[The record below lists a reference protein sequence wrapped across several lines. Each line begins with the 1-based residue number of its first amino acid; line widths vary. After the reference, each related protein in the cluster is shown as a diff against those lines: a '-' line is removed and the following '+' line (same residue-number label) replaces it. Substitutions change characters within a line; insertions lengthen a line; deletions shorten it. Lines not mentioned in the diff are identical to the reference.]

1 MNTTSTPKLTKF
13 QKFEM
18 LSNLSAVQSNEVLA
32 EFVAHEM
39 ELLSNRKASPKKQ
52 TASQK
57 ANAELLENIICAM
70 EPNRLY
76 TIAEMVKEFEF
87 CAELSNQKISATL
100 RPAIDGKRVER
111 IEDKRKVYYKVVEG

>member
-52 TASQK
+52 TSAQK

-76 TIAEMVKEFEF
+76 TIAEMMKEFSF

-100 RPAIDGKRVER
+100 KPALGSRIER
-111 IEDKRKVYYKVVEG
+111 IEDKRKIYYKVVEG